1 MAQDIFLKLTGI
13 DGEAM
18 DAAHSKEI
26 EVLTWEWTVKQQ
38 SNMHAGSGGGA
49 GKCTVDDFVFE
60 HYIDRATP
68 NLVQYCLTGKHIASA
83 VLTLRK
89 AGGKPLEYLK
99 LTMEDVLVTQVR
111 PADNVNMRAP
121 REEVRLSFARVRQEY
136 VVQNPSG
143 GSAGTVSMG
152 YDIKANKPI

>member
-1 MAQDIFLKLTGI
+1 MAQDIFLKLAGI

-18 DAAHSKEI
+18 DASHTKEI

-38 SNMHAGSGGGA
+38 ANMHAGSGGGA

-68 NLVQYCLTGKHIASA
+68 NLVQHCLTGKHIASA
-83 VLTLRK
+83 VLTMRK

-111 PADNVNMRAP
+111 PADNINMRAP

-152 YDIKANKPI
+152 YDIKANKAI